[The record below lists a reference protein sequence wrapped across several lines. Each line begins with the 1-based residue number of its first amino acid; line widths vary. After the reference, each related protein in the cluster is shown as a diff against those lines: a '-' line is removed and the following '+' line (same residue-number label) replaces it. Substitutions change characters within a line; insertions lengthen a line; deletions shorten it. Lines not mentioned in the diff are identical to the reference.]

1 MKLVAYAS
9 CRRWPLSCSAALL
22 AAGIVHICT
31 VFAMPLVLSHRRRIP
46 GWHARCRCNAFVILP
61 QARPRAQVLPFQMP
75 DARYAICRFDVGD
88 GAAVGEGR
96 AGGAGLD
103 AVGLHARRARASM
116 RCPPSEQ
123 RRLNVSLLVLP
134 PGDRFLGPMAE
145 LRAIDP
151 DTSQVTA
158 PERRGLIVIQ
168 APMKGRTYAAEIE
181 QSLKQATCRK
191 LTY

>member
-1 MKLVAYAS
+1 MKLLRS
-9 CRRWPLSCSAALL
+9 ILRRWPLFAAALL

-31 VFAMPLVLSHRRRIP
+31 VFALPLFYRTDAYTRLSRTLQ
-46 GWHARCRCNAFVILP
+46 ANAFVILP
-61 QARPRAQVLPFQMP
+61 QALPRAQVLPFQLP
-75 DARYAICRFDVGD
+75 DTRYAICRFDVGD
-88 GAAVGEGR
+88 GALSVKAVLGEPGWTLSAYTQ
-96 AGGAGLD
+96 AGESFYAMP
-103 AVGLHARRARASM
+103 AN
-116 RCPPSEQ
+116 EQ
-123 RRLNVSLLVLP
+123 RRLNVSLVILP
-134 PGDRFLGPMAE
+134 PGDRFLGPLAE

-168 APMKGRTYAAEIE
+168 APMKGRTYAAELE